1 MMEAAQALAK
11 QALATPGDS
20 QTRLNLLVSRI
31 LSRSATQGEIT
42 VLQRELK
49 RALQHYQTRPA
60 DAAKYLG
67 QKTSPDLAA
76 YTLVASLVL
85 NLDEAITHE

>member
-1 MMEAAQALAK
+1 
-11 QALATPGDS
+11 
-20 QTRLNLLVSRI
+20 
-31 LSRSATQGEIT
+31 

-49 RALQHYQTRPA
+49 RAVKHYQTTPA